1 MTARPPRLRVEPADE
16 ARLQEQAHR
25 LARGEAVAAPA
36 AALEVVTFTLAGR
49 PLAVEAAAVER
60 AVARLGATAEV
71 PQAGGRARAV
81 AWVDEQPVA
90 VADLAALAGLPAR
103 PPEALAAAPALLVA
117 AADGPA
123 AVAVEGPLELA
134 EEPLLQVA
142 DPALDGL
149 PGLAIQ
155 GRLAG
160 GALLLPAAWLRARA
174 GGPGAP

>member
-1 MTARPPRLRVEPADE
+1 MTARTPRLRVEPGDE
-16 ARLQEQAHR
+16 ARLREQARR
-25 LARGEAVAAPA
+25 LAGGEAEAPA
-36 AALEVVTFTLAGR
+36 AALEVVTFTLGGR
-49 PLAVEAAAVER
+49 SLAVEATAVAR

-71 PQAGGRARAV
+71 PQAGGRARPV

-90 VADLAALAGLPAR
+90 VTDLAALAGLPAR
-103 PPEALAAAPALLVA
+103 PPEALAAAPALLVPA
-117 AADGPA
+117 PDGLA

-134 EEPLLQVA
+134 EAALLQAA

-174 GGPGAP
+174 GGADAP